1 MKRVIVPIKL
11 RQDTKEEF
19 LKELS
24 HLIKESRKE
33 NGCIEYNFV
42 ETDEANFFY
51 IIELWKNKDSFRSH
65 LKTPHYLYYFPRLAK
80 FKETELLIETYDIG
94 EIEHNKTLLENSIFK
109 RRSVREYKDQEIEDD
124 KIENILR
131 AAMSAPTAGNQQSW
145 EFVVIKNKNHLS
157 NLSMISDFAS
167 PIALAPLAIVVMAT
181 TSGKK
186 YPQNIEQDLAAAT
199 ENILLQS
206 VEEGLGGVWIGLSPE
221 LDRMESVRKI
231 LNLSHEKIP
240 FSIIPIGYP
249 LNERE
254 KIDRFNINK
263 VSVLN

>member
-11 RQDTKEEF
+11 KKDTKEEF
-19 LKELS
+19 LKELNY
-24 HLIKESRKE
+24 LIKESRKE
-33 NGCIEYNFV
+33 SGCIEYNFV
-42 ETDEANFFY
+42 ETDKADFFY
-51 IIELWKNKDSFRSH
+51 IIELWKNKDAFRSH
-65 LKTPHYLYYFPRLAK
+65 LKTPHYLYHFPRLEK
-80 FKETELLIETYDIG
+80 FKEVELQVETYDIG
-94 EIEHNKTLLENSIFK
+94 EIEHNKSLLENSIFK
-109 RRSVREYKDQEIEDD
+109 RRSVREYKNQEVEED

-145 EFVVIKNKNHLS
+145 EFVVIKNRDCLNKLS
-157 NLSMISDFAS
+157 TISTFATPLSR
-167 PIALAPLAIVVMAT
+167 APLAIVVMAT

-231 LNLSHEKIP
+231 LDLSHEKIP
-240 FSIIPIGYP
+240 FSIVPIGYP

-263 VSVLN
+263 VSILD

>member
-11 RQDTKEEF
+11 KQDTKEDF
-19 LKELS
+19 FKELN

-33 NGCIEYNFV
+33 SGCIEYNFV
-42 ETDEANFFY
+42 ETDKTNFFY
-51 IIELWKNKDSFRSH
+51 IVELWKNKDAFKSH
-65 LKTPHYLYYFPRLAK
+65 LKTPHFLEYYPRLAQY
-80 FKETELLIETYDIG
+80 KEVELPVETYDIG
-94 EIEHNKTLLENSIFK
+94 EIEHNKSLLENSIFK
-109 RRSVREYKDQEIEDD
+109 RRSVREYKEQKVEEE

-145 EFVVIKNKNHLS
+145 EFVVIKNKDYLNK
-157 NLSMISDFAS
+157 LSMISPFAT
-167 PIALAPLAIVVMAT
+167 PLALAPLAIVVMAT
-181 TSGKK
+181 TYGKK

-240 FSIIPIGYP
+240 FSIVPIGYP

-263 VSVLN
+263 VLIME

>member
-11 RQDTKEEF
+11 KPDTKEEF
-19 LKELS
+19 LKELNY
-24 HLIKESRKE
+24 LIMESRKE

-42 ETDEANFFY
+42 ETDNANFCY
-51 IIELWKNKDSFRSH
+51 IIELWKNKDAYRSH
-65 LKTPHYLYYFPRLAK
+65 LRTPHFLYHSPRLAK
-80 FKETELLIETYDIG
+80 FREIELPVETYDIG
-94 EIEHNKTLLENSIFK
+94 EIEHNKSLLENSIFK
-109 RRSVREYKDQEIEDD
+109 RRSVREYENKEVEEE

-145 EFVVIKNKNHLS
+145 EFVVIKNKNHL
-157 NLSMISDFAS
+157 NKLSTISQFS
-167 PIALAPLAIVVMAT
+167 TPIGLAPLAIVVMAT

-231 LNLSHEKIP
+231 LDLSHEKIP

-249 LNERE
+249 LNEGE
-254 KIDRFNINK
+254 KIDRFNRNK
-263 VSVLN
+263 VSILN

>member
-11 RQDTKEEF
+11 KPEIKENF
-19 LKELS
+19 LKELKF
-24 HLIKESRKE
+24 LIKESRKE
-33 NGCIEYNFV
+33 SGCIEYNFV
-42 ETDEANFFY
+42 ETDKPNFFY
-51 IIELWKNKDSFRSH
+51 IIELWKNKDAFRKH
-65 LKTPHYLYYFPRLAK
+65 LKTPHFLEYYPRLAQ
-80 FKETELLIETYDIG
+80 FKDMELPVETYDIG
-94 EIEHNKTLLENSIFK
+94 EIEQNKSILENSIFK
-109 RRSVREYKDQEIEDD
+109 RRSIREYKDQKVGDD

-145 EFVVIKNKNHLS
+145 EFVVVKNKDCLNKLS
-157 NLSMISDFAS
+157 KISDFAS
-167 PIALAPLAIVVMAT
+167 PLALAPLAIVVMAT

-221 LDRMESVRKI
+221 LDRMEAVRKI

-254 KIDRFNINK
+254 KIDRFNIKK
-263 VSVLN
+263 VLTLD